1 MKNNNFIFAN
11 RADGK
16 TEFLIKLANDLA
28 EVGYKVEFYSLTNE
42 TIHPKLNDKI
52 YYDLLPNN
60 FINLKY
66 ILDVKKQKVKSG
78 KIDFIFIDDIDHL
91 DKWYELI
98 ELDCIKFI
106 TIDKRTLDDI
116 DILNVN
122 IQSYLNGRNYNLFN
136 LKNIEYKNFSNPY
149 LRDKKIDNIL
159 S

>member
-1 MKNNNFIFAN
+1 MKNNFIFAN
-11 RADGK
+11 RAEGK

-28 EVGYKVEFYSLTNE
+28 KVGYKVEFYSLTNE

-78 KIDFIFIDDIDHL
+78 KIDFVFIDDIDYL
-91 DKWYELI
+91 DKWNELI

-106 TIDKRTLDDI
+106 TIDKNNLD
-116 DILNVN
+116 
-122 IQSYLNGRNYNLFN
+122 SRNLFSGVHNLFN